1 MGCPCHW
8 VTMRNAANQ
17 PPPLLAGLQR
27 LPPAG
32 ARTYPTGLCSAF
44 TVGGLP
50 PFRTPPSLFG
60 PRSQLCWPCVP
71 SALHAF
77 PEPPASLRALPM
89 PTCICFPQPVRGKA
103 SLRPLCVLT
112 ERPHP
117 SLPCTTVTCVCAD
130 LPTRGHPCS
139 RGAGIKSALPLHRSM
154 LRPALHR
161 GLSEVIAK
169 PS

>member
-1 MGCPCHW
+1 MGCPCPW

-32 ARTYPTGLCSAF
+32 ARTYRTGLCSAF
-44 TVGGLP
+44 TVGACHLSAPLP
-50 PFRTPPSLFG
+50 LCSVRALSSAGAVFPPPHMPSLNRRPHSG
-60 PRSQLCWPCVP
+60 LCQC
-71 SALHAF
+71 
-77 PEPPASLRALPM
+77 PP
-89 PTCICFPQPVRGKA
+89 CICFPQPVRGKA

>member
-1 MGCPCHW
+1 MSLSLGYYEKCCKSTPSSAC
-8 VTMRNAANQ
+8 RAPAA
-17 PPPLLAGLQR
+17 PSCRRMHVPHGPLL
-27 LPPAG
+27 
-32 ARTYPTGLCSAF
+32 SIHS
-44 TVGGLP
+44 GGLP

-60 PRSQLCWPCVP
+60 PRSQLCWRCVP
-71 SALHAF
+71 STPHAF